1 MREDAMRNRGFTSRS
16 LTIGTALA
24 LLLFARAAAA
34 DALLTGTVTGAAGE
48 PLGGATVSAKAVG
61 QSITTSVFTDAAGR
75 YYFPTLPAGK
85 YRVWAQALGFGIGR
99 AELEASATRHQDFSL
114 AATADLARQL
124 PGDLLLAAL
133 PAATPDD
140 QRLKRLVRNNCTGCH
155 TPSYILQHRFDAA
168 GWSAIIELMKRVNVS
183 GIYQG
188 ADAKPNG
195 ILDFHQQELAA
206 YLARARGPGAST
218 MVIKLPPRP
227 AGEAA
232 RVVVTE
238 YDVPVDR
245 ELGLP
250 KPLINDG
257 SDWSL
262 GTPSRSGSI
271 VHDAWADLDG
281 NLWYT
286 ANTPNHSTTIGKI
299 DTRSGAV
306 TPIKVAGANGLAAN
320 AHGMVRDPQG
330 IIWFNVNPGR
340 GGLGRLDP
348 KTQKIEI
355 FIPPE
360 TMSPTGGATTVDYDG
375 KGKIW
380 VSAPDGVLRFDPD
393 TKNFTS
399 YKSPSFKTDRGTGL
413 TYGAAGDRDGNGW
426 WAQMAFDVIGKADGA
441 TGRSSAIT
449 LPPIEAEMNRVTAD
463 ERALYASFGGLDFN
477 TPFPWSQGP
486 RRMGT
491 DKQADTLWV
500 GDSWGGNLARI
511 DTHSNAVGFVPLPDP
526 DSQQPYHV
534 AVDRNHNVWTN
545 MWTSDVVMRYDPAQA
560 TWTRFELPT
569 RGSEAR
575 YVSLAERDGALEVVL
590 PYSRASKVAVMRFR
604 SEQDLQAARSKVA
617 SQ

>member
-1 MREDAMRNRGFTSRS
+1 MRCREFLSRGAGIVTVVA
-16 LTIGTALA
+16 LLALA
-24 LLLFARAAAA
+24 RPAAA
-34 DALLTGTVTGAAGE
+34 DALMTGEVTGPAGE
-48 PLGGATVSAKAVG
+48 PLAGITVSAKPTG
-61 QSITTSVFTDAAGR
+61 GSIATTVFTDATGR
-75 YYFPTLPAGK
+75 YYFPALPSGR
-85 YRVWAQALGFGIGR
+85 YRVWAQALGFATAR
-99 AELEASATRHQDFSL
+99 AELDADATRHQDFRL
-114 AATADLARQL
+114 AAVSDIARQL

-133 PAATPDD
+133 PADTPED
-140 QRLKRLVRNNCTGCH
+140 RRMKRLVRNNCTGCH
-155 TPSYILQHRFDAA
+155 TPSYTLQHRFDAA

-206 YLARARGPGAST
+206 YLARARGPGASALKI
-218 MVIKLPPRP
+218 MLPPRP

-232 RVVVTE
+232 RVVITE
-238 YDVPVDR
+238 YDVPIDP

-250 KPLINDG
+250 KPQINDG

-299 DTRSGAV
+299 DTRTGAV

-320 AHGMVRDPQG
+320 AHGMTRDPQG

-340 GGLGRLDP
+340 GALGRLDP
-348 KTQKIEI
+348 RTSAIEV
-355 FIPPE
+355 FLPPE

-393 TKNFTS
+393 TEHFTAFT
-399 YKSPSFKTDRGTGL
+399 SPSFKTAQGTGL

-426 WAQMAFDVIGKADGA
+426 WAQMAFDVIGRADAA
-441 TGRSSAIT
+441 TGRASAVS
-449 LPPIEAEMNRVTAD
+449 LPPIEPELARVTAD
-463 ERALYASFGGLDFN
+463 ERAFYAGFGGLDFN

-491 DKQADTLWV
+491 DKQGDVLWV

-511 DTHSNAVGFVPLPDP
+511 DIHTNAVTFVPLPDP
-526 DSQQPYHV
+526 DSQQPYHI

-545 MWTSDVVMRYDPAQA
+545 MWTSDVVMRYDPAAQR
-560 TWTRFELPT
+560 WTRFDLPT

-575 YVSLAERDGALEVVL
+575 YVSLSERDGGLEVVV

-604 SEQDLQAARSKVA
+604 SEQDLAAARSKLA
-617 SQ
+617 SR